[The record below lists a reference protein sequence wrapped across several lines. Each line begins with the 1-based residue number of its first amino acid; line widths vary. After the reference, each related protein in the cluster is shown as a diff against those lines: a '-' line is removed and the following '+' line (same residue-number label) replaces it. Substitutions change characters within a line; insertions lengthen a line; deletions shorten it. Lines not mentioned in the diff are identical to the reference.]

1 MVAKQKKRKKKVNY
15 KGRNNIPKHNPVAK
29 FNNQV
34 NRPSVERDRTQY
46 NRKKK
51 HKGENH
57 D

>member
-1 MVAKQKKRKKKVNY
+1 MAKQKKKRNRKVKTP
-15 KGRNNIPKHNPVAK
+15 RNPVAK